1 MMVYTEAQYLCILW
15 LSRRQSYLQDI
26 SLISVSYQLL
36 LVGGQAGAD
45 TDSPVHLQFFL
56 STRPN
61 RNINYRN
68 PTTSYETV
76 TVL

>member
-1 MMVYTEAQYLCILW
+1 MIICMDLHGIIEAPRNVI
-15 LSRRQSYLQDI
+15 
-26 SLISVSYQLL
+26 LISNHPLMSDGKGTV
-36 LVGGQAGAD
+36 
-45 TDSPVHLQFFL
+45 TNSPVHLQFFL

>member
-1 MMVYTEAQYLCILW
+1 MQFVISDPDNEGKNCVTTEVTSA
-15 LSRRQSYLQDI
+15 
-26 SLISVSYQLL
+26 
-36 LVGGQAGAD
+36 
-45 TDSPVHLQFFL
+45 SPVHLQFFL